1 MGVAGVATDERLAG
15 LDFTRSTDILSISG
29 AVTEADLADT
39 EEVEDIKLDI
49 EVRTHI
55 LQVMWT
61 LRLYAQEKLSEE
73 YGPVAAVVVG
83 NQANGAASEWHCKVL
98 VRFWKKAH
106 AEMAAVGV
114 CGQNFGEST
123 LETGF
128 ANESVRRVRRWIV
141 DVSEW

>member
-55 LQVMWT
+55 LQVM
-61 LRLYAQEKLSEE
+61 
-73 YGPVAAVVVG
+73 
-83 NQANGAASEWHCKVL
+83 
-98 VRFWKKAH
+98 
-106 AEMAAVGV
+106 
-114 CGQNFGEST
+114 
-123 LETGF
+123 
-128 ANESVRRVRRWIV
+128 
-141 DVSEW
+141 